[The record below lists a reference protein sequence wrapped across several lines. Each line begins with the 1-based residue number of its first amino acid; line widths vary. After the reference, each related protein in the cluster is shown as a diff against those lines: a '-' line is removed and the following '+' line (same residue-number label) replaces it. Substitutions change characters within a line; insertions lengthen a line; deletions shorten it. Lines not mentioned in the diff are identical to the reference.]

1 MRINISLNNSYI
13 RARLI
18 GIILVIFGV
27 VILFIP
33 NDLNIKI
40 SFTLILIG
48 IFMIFIITEKSISK
62 KISDAQVEGN
72 IDIITNIIKEL
83 NLNGNAVFLPKS
95 ITLNEER
102 ILIPPNE
109 LGVIRIP
116 KTVFNKVFLKD
127 KKGENLGI
135 SIPSPGVKLLNE
147 IEKNKKFKNIEEK
160 LQLLVGMG
168 LLKSINLKKQ
178 KEGWNLQVEK
188 FKSLNG
194 LNNIENQFPCP
205 ACSAAITV
213 ITREFDQIIR
223 IYKVYKNGNKIV
235 YHLNFLRNK

>member
-127 KKGENLGI
+127 KKGENL
-135 SIPSPGVKLLNE
+135 
-147 IEKNKKFKNIEEK
+147 
-160 LQLLVGMG
+160 
-168 LLKSINLKKQ
+168 
-178 KEGWNLQVEK
+178 
-188 FKSLNG
+188 
-194 LNNIENQFPCP
+194 
-205 ACSAAITV
+205 
-213 ITREFDQIIR
+213 
-223 IYKVYKNGNKIV
+223 
-235 YHLNFLRNK
+235 

>member
-1 MRINISLNNSYI
+1 
-13 RARLI
+13 
-18 GIILVIFGV
+18 
-27 VILFIP
+27 
-33 NDLNIKI
+33 
-40 SFTLILIG
+40 
-48 IFMIFIITEKSISK
+48 
-62 KISDAQVEGN
+62 
-72 IDIITNIIKEL
+72 
-83 NLNGNAVFLPKS
+83 
-95 ITLNEER
+95 
-102 ILIPPNE
+102 
-109 LGVIRIP
+109 
-116 KTVFNKVFLKD
+116 
-127 KKGENLGI
+127 
-135 SIPSPGVKLLNE
+135 
-147 IEKNKKFKNIEEK
+147 
-160 LQLLVGMG
+160 MG